1 MIAEDVLERALGTA
15 AEDYDVPDGAIDR
28 LREQLAP
35 AVAEEPDDNAGS
47 LHRLRMWRPTSHQWL
62 AAGAAACVVLIGLA
76 FALGG
81 SGTNSGESAGG
92 AGPARVAGLPPTA
105 SGATSRGEAQRL
117 GGSGG
122 GGTALSNPS
131 PQLPAAVASPPPKSA
146 ASGGGLS
153 FGSATGTTGSASSND
168 ANVRSPARS
177 LPAPGDSARVVKTGE
192 LDLQVKKGEV
202 SHTLDR
208 LNGLATL
215 QGGYVANSNTSEGGD
230 DPSGQV
236 TMRVPVGAFE
246 QTIGKARGYGKVMAL
261 QTSGKDVTAQYSDV
275 QARIKALK
283 ATRSTFL
290 SILSRATTIGDTL
303 AVQQRITDV
312 QTEIDQLQGRLNV
325 LGDQSELATLTVTV
339 DQVAKPLAVAKPHHR
354 SGLSKAVDRSVGRFV
369 RGVEAIIGVIG
380 PILLVLLVVAIGW
393 LATRFGYRV
402 LRRRLV

>member
-1 MIAEDVLERALGTA
+1 MIAEDVLERALGAA

-47 LHRLRMWRPTSHQWL
+47 LHRLRIWRPTSHQWL

-81 SGTNSGESAGG
+81 SGTNGGGAATSAAPGSSAGG
-92 AGPARVAGLPPTA
+92 FQKLQP
-105 SGATSRGEAQRL
+105 L
-117 GGSGG
+117 GGTGVAG
-122 GGTALSNPS
+122 GGTTSLHSSAGAPGSVPLAPV
-131 PQLPAAVASPPPKSA
+131 PAPKSA
-146 ASGGGLS
+146 AGGGLS
-153 FGSATGTTGSASSND
+153 FGTSAGGSAGTTSSND

-208 LNGLATL
+208 LNGLATV

-261 QTSGKDVTAQYSDV
+261 QTSGKDVTAQYSDI

-339 DQVAKPLAVAKPHHR
+339 DQVAKPLAVVKPHHQ